1 MWRSLEK
8 QDRRAKQREQSTAFQ
23 GAKILHGG
31 IQRAKMQY
39 KVRIS
44 KSKISHTTIQG
55 AKIFA
60 PCETPSWH
68 TSVISHCLS
77 QFSHSAN
84 QGAKISHTSIQ
95 GVKFIP
101 TCENHSPRC
110 EFSKRQF
117 RTPLFKV
124 QKFRTVRNTL
134 LAHEWHFAHPKPNFA
149 PCETRCEIEC
159 ETPFKVQNSQFKV
172 RKFRTIQFKVRTFR
186 MVKF

>member
-8 QDRRAKQREQSTAFQ
+8 QDRGAKQREQSTAIQ
-23 GAKILHGG
+23 GAKISHDR
-31 IQRAKMQY
+31 IQGAKIHF
-39 KVRIS
+39 KVRNS

-124 QKFRTVRNTL
+124 RKFSHCAKHPPGTRVAFRTSQANFRTVRN
-134 LAHEWHFAHPKPNFA
+134 
-149 PCETRCEIEC
+149 
-159 ETPFKVQNSQFKV
+159 KVQ
-172 RKFRTIQFKVRTFR
+172 KFRTMRN
-186 MVKF
+186 